1 MDRKIL
7 LSLLGAALLG
17 FVAVL
22 LLMPEPVD
30 DGIDRRPWQVSL
42 DASGHSTAFGFVLGR
57 TSLAEVRQ
65 VLQEEGELNLFHHPG
80 AALPF
85 GAEAYFEQIELE
97 RLRADVVVTL
107 AVDQAELSGMY
118 DRGLRISQL
127 GSGAKKVK
135 LDPADAATLAAAPI
149 RNISY
154 LPKARL
160 DPALIAQRFGQPA
173 RRLRESASGIEHW
186 LYPERG
192 IDVGLDANGRAVIQY
207 VNPGDFA
214 GLLRPLIESG
224 NGSAT
229 TKPDRQP

>member
-1 MDRKIL
+1 
-7 LSLLGAALLG
+7 
-17 FVAVL
+17 
-22 LLMPEPVD
+22 MPEPVD
-30 DGIDRRPWQVSL
+30 DGVDRRPWQVGL
-42 DASGHSTAFGFVLGR
+42 DASGHSLVFGFVLGR

-97 RLRADVVVTL
+97 RLRADMVVTL
-107 AVDQAELSGMY
+107 AVDQAALSGMY

-149 RNISY
+149 RDISY
-154 LPKARL
+154 LPKVRL
-160 DPALIAQRFGQPA
+160 DDGLIEQRFGRPVKKLTEA
-173 RRLRESASGIEHW
+173 KTGMLHW

-192 IDVGLDANGRAVIQY
+192 IDIGRDTKGHAVIQY
-207 VNPGDFA
+207 VNPSDFDA
-214 GLLRPLIESG
+214 LVKPLFES
-224 NGSAT
+224 
-229 TKPDRQP
+229 Q